1 LKRWAET
8 WLLWIVQLELAGVL
22 LYKTGGSATWWGVIV
37 PYAVL
42 LADSIWRQKDP
53 KCRLQN
59 FYMALILFL
68 WLGLISPWGLGVIA
82 RLTPSTLDSNLR
94 SMDLATHLDGFA
106 LARSLARHHLGLTTA
121 LAYDALPL
129 AFAVAWVIDRSYDIL
144 WTSLIGAALCIPV
157 QFMIPACGP
166 RYAFSNWPWG
176 DVAANPSSYATM
188 PRNCMP
194 SMHVGWALL
203 IALNARGKWARLGF
217 LLFALVTCLATV
229 GSGEHY
235 AIDAVVAVPFA
246 VAVQALYR
254 VCRRQKPRSKK
265 QEVRSRKEA
274 TGSGRKIERSG
285 PVSSYC
291 LLPTG

>member
-1 LKRWAET
+1 MKRWAET
-8 WLLWIVQLELAGVL
+8 WLLWLLQLELAGVL
-22 LYKTGGSATWWGVIV
+22 LYKSGGSATWWGVVV

-82 RLTPSTLDSNLR
+82 KLTPWTMDGELR
-94 SMDLATHLDGFA
+94 SLDLATHLDGFA
-106 LARSLARHHLGLTTA
+106 LARFLARHHLGLATA

-129 AFAVAWVIDRSYDIL
+129 AFAVAWIIDRSYDTL
-144 WTSLIGAALCIPV
+144 WTALIGAALCIPV
-157 QFMIPACGP
+157 QFLIPACGP

-176 DVAANPSSYATM
+176 EVAANPSSYATM

-203 IALNARGKWARLGF
+203 IAFNARGTWTRLGF
-217 LLFALVTCLATV
+217 SLFALVTCLATV

-235 AIDAVVAVPFA
+235 TIDAVVAVPFA
-246 VAVQALYR
+246 VAVQVLYR

-265 QEVRSRKEA
+265 QEVEEKTLA
-274 TGSGRKIERSG
+274 VVGK
-285 PVSSYC
+285 
-291 LLPTG
+291 